1 MTNIEFRASTSIFS
15 EINRLVHDIESHRA
29 LASDF
34 YEELIAHVSHLKDNA
49 KSEGVDEKKRLFK
62 RIGVI
67 LEELQEHYWS
77 LMDLLT
83 ELGGIEILDTKLPE
97 EGAKLSNDILTN
109 LKEMEPAFRNAYKTL
124 HSAELGASGADLYS
138 TLERKKFLKFNEVL
152 RKLLSEISKQ
162 SEQLE
167 DLRQKR
173 IL

>member
-1 MTNIEFRASTSIFS
+1 MTNIEFRTSTSIFS

-34 YEELIAHVSHLKDNA
+34 YEELTAHVAHLKDNA
-49 KSEGVDEKKRLFK
+49 KSEGVAEKKRLFK

-97 EGAKLSNDILTN
+97 IGAKLSRDLIDN
-109 LKEMEPAFRNAYKTL
+109 LKEMESSIRNAYKTL
-124 HSAELGASGADLYS
+124 HSIELGESGADLES
-138 TLERKKFLKFNEVL
+138 ILEEKTFFQLNEVL
-152 RKLLSEISKQ
+152 KELFVEIDNQ
-162 SEQLE
+162 SDHLE
-167 DLRQKR
+167 NLRQKR